1 MAEVLTS
8 QQSGAGGAKPAGRR
22 VNNRGV
28 FRAEGVQGGFDPQ
41 QNVTLSRKSE
51 IAVKQKKQ
59 EQKEKKGG
67 CCK

>member
-1 MAEVLTS
+1 MAEVLAS

-22 VNNRGV
+22 VNNRGA

-51 IAVKQKKQ
+51 MAVKQKKQ
-59 EQKEKKGG
+59 EQKEKKSG